1 MSGYEIISKFL
12 RHISGAGAMAILATA
27 ALAFNANAQAAIA
40 TSTFDTDADGWVG
53 LLCTNPGVCDG
64 TLLPADKFIFS
75 PDGYIKTID
84 PGSSAAA
91 RLGAPAKFFDNLF
104 IGATLSF
111 DILVIDPDG
120 GGVFDVDP
128 PPVVTIEGAGI
139 TLAYLGVKPT
149 ISAWTHYDVPLEV
162 TGDSGP
168 DNIWLKFLTGDPQDY
183 ALATMGDFNTVFGS
197 LTRLSIT
204 GEFINDDSDS
214 DSVSLDNVNLVPVPA
229 ALPLLLSALAGLGLG
244 VWRRRVG

>member
-1 MSGYEIISKFL
+1 MSGHEIISKFL

-40 TSTFDTDADGWVG
+40 TSTFDNDKDGWVG
-53 LLCTNPGVCDG
+53 LLCTNPGVCYG
-64 TLLPADKFIFS
+64 TLPADKFIYS
-75 PDGYIKTID
+75 SDGYIETKD
-84 PGSSAAA
+84 PGSSSAA
-91 RLGAPAKFFDNLF
+91 RLGAPTKFLDNLF

-111 DILVIDPDG
+111 DILVLDPDG
-120 GGVFDVDP
+120 GGLFDIDP

-139 TLAYLGVKPT
+139 TLAYLGLKPT

-162 TGDSGP
+162 TGDPGP
-168 DNIWLKFLTGDPQDY
+168 DNLWLKFLTGQPQAA

-204 GEFINDDSDS
+204 GEFINDDKDL
-214 DSVSLDNVNLVPVPA
+214 DSVRLDNVNLVPVPA